1 MNATSNS
8 QEHSYPKTIAERA
21 QRLIQG
27 TLFYDVFTDTATWL
41 FVKNNRNAE
50 QAVKD
55 SLIKKDGWREETYE
69 ISWECFKSYLEEFQ
83 NPIYHHAVYSIISHW
98 DWYISNLGKFIDFAE
113 KHISPMKETNN
124 DLLKLNFKP
133 FTTQIEIIKN
143 ETGILL
149 NIDSDT
155 LDLVEEMHLVRNLGM
170 HNEWEVDEIYLQ
182 KTKTKNLKLGDK
194 RVFEIEEVRK
204 WHSAFLQLLN
214 TLSSEIAIHY
224 AQVPP
229 YK

>member
-1 MNATSNS
+1 MASNS
-8 QEHSYPKTIAERA
+8 QKHLYPSKIAQRA

-27 TLFYDVFTDTATWL
+27 ALFYDVFTDTAAWL
-41 FVKNNRNAE
+41 YAKTNDNAE
-50 QAVKD
+50 QTVKD
-55 SLIKKDGWREETYE
+55 SLINKDGWTEETYE
-69 ISWECFKSYLEEFQ
+69 TSWDCFRSYLEEFQ
-83 NPIYHHAVYSIISHW
+83 NPIYHHTVYSIISHW

-113 KHISPMKETNN
+113 KYISPEKETNK

-170 HNEWEVDEIYLQ
+170 HNEWEVDDTYLK

-194 RVFEIEEVRK
+194 RIFEIAEMTK
-204 WHSAFLQLLN
+204 WHSAILQLIGI
-214 TLSSEIAIHY
+214 LSSEIAIRY
-224 AQVPP
+224 AQAPK
-229 YK
+229 YE